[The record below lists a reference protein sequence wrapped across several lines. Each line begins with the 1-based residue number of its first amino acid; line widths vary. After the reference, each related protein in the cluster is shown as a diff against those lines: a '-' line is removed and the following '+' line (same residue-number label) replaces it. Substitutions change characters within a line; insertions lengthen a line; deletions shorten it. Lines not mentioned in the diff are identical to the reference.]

1 MLIDPSQAPS
11 QTGSTYPAPFQAVV
25 AGRSR
30 KRLGNVAGLTQFGV
44 NQVTLLPGAASAL
57 RHWHSHEDEF
67 IYVLSGE
74 LILNTNAGEQRLKA
88 GMAAGFPAGEA
99 DGHQLIN
106 RSHQPAIY
114 LEVGTRNP
122 SQDQAIYP
130 DDDLLVEPGRIFCHR
145 DGSPYNIDEND

>member
-1 MLIDPSQAPS
+1 MLIDPSQVPS
-11 QTGSTYPAPFQAVV
+11 QTGSTYPDPFHTVV
-25 AGRSR
+25 LGRSR

-67 IYVLSGE
+67 VYVLSGE
-74 LILNTNAGEQRLKA
+74 LILKTNAGEQPLKA

-106 RSHQPAIY
+106 RSDQPSTY

-122 SQDQAIYP
+122 SEDRVVYP
-130 DDDLLVEPGRIFCHR
+130 DADLLVEPGRSFCHR
-145 DGSPYNIDEND
+145 DGRLYPPTERR

>member
-1 MLIDPSQAPS
+1 MLIDPSQIPS

-30 KRLGNVAGLTQFGV
+30 KRLGNAAGLTQFGI

-74 LILNTNAGEQRLKA
+74 LTLHTNAGEQRLEA

-106 RSHQPAIY
+106 RSLEPAIY

-122 SQDQAIYP
+122 SADSAFYP
-130 DDDLLVEPGRIFCHR
+130 DDDLLVKPDRVFCHS
-145 DGSPYNIDEND
+145 DGSPYNAGEP

>member
-1 MLIDPSQAPS
+1 MLIDPNQVPD
-11 QTGSTYPAPFQAVV
+11 QTSSTYPTPFQQIV

-30 KRLGNVAGLTQFGV
+30 KRLGDAAGLTQFGV
-44 NQVTLLPGAASAL
+44 NQVTLALGAASAL
-57 RHWHSHEDEF
+57 RHWHTHEDEF

-74 LILNTNAGEQRLKA
+74 LTLRTDIGDQLLSA

-99 DGHQLIN
+99 DGHQLVN
-106 RSHQPAIY
+106 LSQQPALY

-130 DDDLLVEPGRIFCHR
+130 DDDLLVQPGRRYSHR
-145 DGSPYNIDEND
+145 DGSPYA

>member
-1 MLIDPSQAPS
+1 MLIDPSQIPS
-11 QTGSTYPAPFQAVV
+11 QTGSTYPAPFQTVV

-30 KRLGNVAGLTQFGV
+30 KRLGNAAGLTQFGV
-44 NQVTLLPGAASAL
+44 NQVTLAPGAASAL

-67 IYVLSGE
+67 IYLLSGE
-74 LILNTNAGEQRLKA
+74 LILRSGAGEQPLTA

-106 RSHQPAIY
+106 RSDQPAIY

-122 SQDQAIYP
+122 SQDRAVYP
-130 DDDLLVEPGRIFCHR
+130 DDDLLVEPGRLFCHR
-145 DGSPYNIDEND
+145 DGSPYPA

>member
-1 MLIDPSQAPS
+1 MLIDPSQIPS

-25 AGRSR
+25 ADRSR
-30 KRLGNVAGLTQFGV
+30 KRLGNAAGLTQFGI

-74 LILNTNAGEQRLKA
+74 LTLHTNAGEQRLAA

-106 RSHQPAIY
+106 RSLEPAIY

-122 SQDQAIYP
+122 SADSAVYP
-130 DDDLLVEPGRIFCHR
+130 DDDLFVKPGRVFCHR
-145 DGSPYNIDEND
+145 DGSPYNAGET